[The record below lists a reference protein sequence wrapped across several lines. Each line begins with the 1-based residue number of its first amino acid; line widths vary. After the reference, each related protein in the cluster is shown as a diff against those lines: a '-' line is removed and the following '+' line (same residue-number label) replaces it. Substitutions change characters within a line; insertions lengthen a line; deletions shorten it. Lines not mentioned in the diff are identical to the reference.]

1 MKSVFVF
8 TVSLFLALFVHAQ
21 SAPPVIKPEEAQ
33 KYIGQTV
40 TVCGKVFTARFLE
53 QANKQPT
60 LLNLGAAFPNQPF
73 TVVVFGESRANFTYK
88 PEEFLNQK
96 DICVTGLI
104 QEYKGKPQ
112 MIITKEAEVKVAVTE
127 KKPE

>member
-8 TVSLFLALFVHAQ
+8 AVFLFLSLVSNAQ
-21 SAPPVIKPEEAQ
+21 STPPTIKPEEAQ

-40 TVCGKVFTARFLE
+40 TVCGKIFTARFLE

-60 LLNLGAAFPNQPF
+60 LLNMGAAFPNQPF
-73 TVVVFGESRANFTYK
+73 TVVIFGESRSNFTYK
-88 PEEFLNQK
+88 PEEFLNGK

-112 MIITKEAEVKVAVTE
+112 MIVTKEAEIKVAVTE
-127 KKPE
+127 KK

>member
-8 TVSLFLALFVHAQ
+8 TAFLFLTLLSNAQ
-21 SAPPVIKPEEAQ
+21 STPQTIKPEEAQ

-40 TVCGKVFTARFLE
+40 TVCGKIFTARFLE

-60 LLNLGAAFPNQPF
+60 LLNMGAAFPNQPF
-73 TVVVFGESRANFTYK
+73 TVVIFGESRSNFTYK
-88 PEEFLNQK
+88 PEEFLNGK

-112 MIITKEAEVKVAVTE
+112 MIVTKETEVKVAVAE
-127 KKPE
+127 KK

>member
-8 TVSLFLALFVHAQ
+8 TVFLFIGIVTHAQ
-21 SAPPVIKPEEAQ
+21 TNPTTVKPEDAQ

-40 TVCGKVFTARFLE
+40 TVCGKIFTARFLE

-60 LLNLGAAFPNQPF
+60 LLNMGAAFPNQPF
-73 TVVVFGESRANFTYK
+73 TVVIFGESRSNFTYK
-88 PEEFLNQK
+88 PEEFLNGK
-96 DICVTGLI
+96 DICVTGVI

-112 MIITKEAEVKVAVTE
+112 MILTKEAEIKVAVTE
-127 KKPE
+127 KK

>member
-8 TVSLFLALFVHAQ
+8 TVFLFIGIVTHAQ
-21 SAPPVIKPEEAQ
+21 TTPPTVKPEDAQ

-40 TVCGKVFTARFLE
+40 TVCGKIFTARFLE

-60 LLNLGAAFPNQPF
+60 LLNMGAAFPNQPF
-73 TVVVFGESRANFTYK
+73 TVVIFGESRSNFTYK
-88 PEEFLNQK
+88 PEEFLNGK
-96 DICVTGLI
+96 DICVTGVI

-112 MIITKEAEVKVAVTE
+112 MILTKETEIKIAVTE
-127 KKPE
+127 KK